1 MIADQSNM
9 LVVRR
14 ARTGRQIASFY
25 EDRIE
30 EVLMG
35 SWEFSLQNDYVLPLC

>member
-1 MIADQSNM
+1 MIADQSNI

-14 ARTGRQIASFY
+14 ARAGQQIASFY

-35 SWEFSLQNDYVLPLC
+35 SWEFSLQNDCVLPVC